1 MKLFLILIALRV
13 MALPSVVYARVDPQ
27 ELGLLTMVTNYTF
40 HSICN
45 DFDNPDPYFDEAV
58 PNLLQITHSDQR
70 R

>member
-1 MKLFLILIALRV
+1 MKLFPILIALGV
-13 MALPSVVYARVDPQ
+13 MALPSVVHARVDPQ

-58 PNLLQITHSDQR
+58 PNLLQITHSNQR
-70 R
+70 Y